1 MDRDTRLR
9 AFMEEYA
16 RAAAMFDDVAW
27 IRQSLQRMELL
38 VAIMTAQLGAALLRK
53 TLKQKP
59 RHLETETFS
68 NNEGMCQEKENY
80 KHGGFSFPP
89 SGDLIP
95 AKLPIRPT

>member
-38 VAIMTAQLGAALLRK
+38 VAIMTAQLGAALLV
-53 TLKQKP
+53 TIWAFIY
-59 RHLETETFS
+59 LEGSS
-68 NNEGMCQEKENY
+68 NVIGNSKY
-80 KHGGFSFPP
+80 
-89 SGDLIP
+89 
-95 AKLPIRPT
+95 